1 MSSKTKI
8 CIIDYQG
15 GGNLFSLENSFSY
28 LGADTYRTSD
38 PKEIDKADKVI
49 FPGVGSFANAMQQI
63 HKLNLAESIANK
75 AYSGVPF
82 MGICVGMQVL
92 CASSSESPVEH
103 DIEIVDGLNVFET
116 HVRKFDF
123 LKIRQAET
131 DERIKIPHMG
141 WNQVKLPENS
151 KNPLFKDIENS
162 SDFYFVHSYR
172 AHAKDLI
179 NNRSM
184 EKRFPKLEYAL
195 TTYIEDFIS
204 HLWNGENLF
213 ACQFHPEKSSE
224 AGLKFLKNFIEL

>member
-1 MSSKTKI
+1 MPSKTKI

-38 PKEIDKADKVI
+38 PKEINKADKVI

-63 HKLNLAESIANK
+63 HKLNLAESITSK

-123 LKIRQAET
+123 LKIRQAES
-131 DERIKIPHMG
+131 DEKIKIPHMG
-141 WNQVKLPENS
+141 WNQVTLPENS
-151 KNPLFKDIENS
+151 KNPLFKNIENS

-204 HLWNGENLF
+204 HIWNGENLF

-224 AGLKFLKNFIEL
+224 AGLKFLKNFIDL